1 MDVRLTPMDINTKE
15 FRRAL
20 RGFDTEEVD
29 QFLDQVSENYEQ
41 LYKENSELREKTT
54 ILKEKL
60 AHYEKIEDTIQ
71 NTLILAQNA
80 AEQAKESAKT
90 ESDLILKNANDTAQR
105 IIDKAN
111 QDVIKINDDYD
122 NVKQQFM
129 RFRAKYRNFMNSQLD
144 MFNSLENDFENNY
157 NVSSTEK
164 LSEKEIEAVDEKVSS
179 VEVDNRL
186 EDVDKSFADDLE
198 EVKKFFVK

>member
-1 MDVRLTPMDINTKE
+1 MDINTKE